1 MQVSGL
7 FLSVLLS
14 CALHRC
20 PAFWQLLACCCTP
33 WLFSS
38 SCTVLLCAA
47 FADQLQLH
55 VLLLTLLHSPRPLLL
70 LPDDVRHMRNRRGL
84 MAYHIAVH
92 KGFQHLTELLH
103 PDIP

>member
-1 MQVSGL
+1 L
-7 FLSVLLS
+7 LTFL
-14 CALHRC
+14 LH
-20 PAFWQLLACCCTP
+20 
-33 WLFSS
+33 
-38 SCTVLLCAA
+38 
-47 FADQLQLH
+47 
-55 VLLLTLLHSPRPLLL
+55 LLLLLLL

>member
-1 MQVSGL
+1 ML
-7 FLSVLLS
+7 VLTD
-14 CALHRC
+14 
-20 PAFWQLLACCCTP
+20 QLL
-33 WLFSS
+33 
-38 SCTVLLCAA
+38 LL
-47 FADQLQLH
+47 
-55 VLLLTLLHSPRPLLL
+55 LLL

>member
-1 MQVSGL
+1 M
-7 FLSVLLS
+7 
-14 CALHRC
+14 
-20 PAFWQLLACCCTP
+20 
-33 WLFSS
+33 
-38 SCTVLLCAA
+38 
-47 FADQLQLH
+47 
-55 VLLLTLLHSPRPLLL
+55 LLLPLLLLLL